1 MTEIAITGLSFLLA
15 LAGLAGAVLP
25 VIPGPILGLI
35 ALVVFAIGGVGQE
48 VELGL
53 LIGMGLLAGL
63 LMVLDYVVPA
73 LGAKRFGATR
83 AGIWGSVIGMI
94 VGFVVLPGWGIIL
107 GTLAGAVIGEVLA
120 GQTKG
125 AALRAG
131 WGVFL
136 GNLFGVGLKL
146 AYGIAV
152 LAILIQGV

>member
-1 MTEIAITGLSFLLA
+1 
-15 LAGLAGAVLP
+15 
-25 VIPGPILGLI
+25 
-35 ALVVFAIGGVGQE
+35 
-48 VELGL
+48 
-53 LIGMGLLAGL
+53 
-63 LMVLDYVVPA
+63 
-73 LGAKRFGATR
+73 
-83 AGIWGSVIGMI
+83 MI